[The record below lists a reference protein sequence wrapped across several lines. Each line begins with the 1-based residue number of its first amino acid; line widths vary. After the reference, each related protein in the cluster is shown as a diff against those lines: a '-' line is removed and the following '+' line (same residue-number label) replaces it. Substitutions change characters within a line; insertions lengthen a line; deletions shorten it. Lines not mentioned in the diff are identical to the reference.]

1 MSDSSRFTYRSLWF
15 AVLIASALPI
25 GAADLTPSPR
35 AAAAA
40 EAIPATPL
48 ETAEAAGYEI
58 PSELPAGRTDPADS
72 PAGPF
77 RGVTQNVL
85 LIPDSTADRIMGFDP
100 ATGNLIS
107 ANFVPADPTNLSTP
121 KAAIANPSGAEV
133 WVVDQLDDAVQR
145 YGAGGYLGVFAPA
158 GGVNTA
164 ILDNATGMT
173 FHPNGNLLV
182 AVQSGANGNSV
193 AAFDAGGNHVGN
205 FIAIGAGGLAGPFD
219 ILVRAADVLV
229 SSINTDQ
236 ILRYDR
242 TTGAF
247 LDVFASVNNFP
258 QQLFEAA
265 NGNILVANFGGTQ
278 EGIVEF
284 TSAGALVAVYDP
296 IAAGGY
302 RGVYELPNLNL
313 LVTTGTGVFEI
324 SRANTLV
331 STKMGSV
338 SAQYIE
344 FAASQLPV
352 GLIEFG
358 ID

>member
-1 MSDSSRFTYRSLWF
+1 MSEF
-15 AVLIASALPI
+15 AGLHRRCRWMAALFVLALPL
-25 GAADLTPSPR
+25 GAAELSPPDR
-35 AAAAA
+35 AAA
-40 EAIPATPL
+40 EAAGLENPL
-48 ETAEAAGYEI
+48 D
-58 PSELPAGRTDPADS
+58 LPAGRPDPAPPS
-72 PAGPF
+72 GLV

-85 LIPDSTADRIMGFDP
+85 LVPDSTADRIMAFDP
-100 ATGNLIS
+100 LTGNLVN
-107 ANFVPADPTNLSTP
+107 ADFVPADPTHLSTP

-133 WVVDQLDDAVQR
+133 WVVDQIDDVVQR
-145 YGAGGYLGVFAPA
+145 FGASGHLGVFAPA

-164 ILDNATGMT
+164 IMDNVTGFG

-182 AVQSGANGNSV
+182 CVQSGANGNSV
-193 AAFDAGGNHVGN
+193 ASFDAAGAHVGN
-205 FIAIGAGGLAGPFD
+205 FIAIGSGGLAGPFD
-219 ILVRAADVLV
+219 ILVRASDVLV

-236 ILRYDR
+236 ILRYDL

-247 LDVFASVNNFP
+247 LGVFASVNNFP

-284 TSAGALVAVYDP
+284 TSAGVLVAVYDP

-302 RGVYELPNLNL
+302 RGVFELPNLNL
-313 LVTTGTGVFEI
+313 LITNGSGVFEI

-331 STKMGSV
+331 STKLSGGISP
-338 SAQYIE
+338 QYIE

-352 GLIEFG
+352 GLMEFG
-358 ID
+358 VE